1 MQGKQV
7 NGNIETVSDL
17 HLNRGRAEVAIEY
30 VREGKIAAFLISL
43 TL

>member
-7 NGNIETVSDL
+7 NGNNETVSDL
-17 HLNRGRAEVAIEY
+17 NLNNGRVEGSIEY
-30 VREGKIAAFLISL
+30 FRRGYIAAFLISL

>member
-7 NGNIETVSDL
+7 NGNNETVSDL
-17 HLNRGRAEVAIEY
+17 HLNTGRGAYSIEY